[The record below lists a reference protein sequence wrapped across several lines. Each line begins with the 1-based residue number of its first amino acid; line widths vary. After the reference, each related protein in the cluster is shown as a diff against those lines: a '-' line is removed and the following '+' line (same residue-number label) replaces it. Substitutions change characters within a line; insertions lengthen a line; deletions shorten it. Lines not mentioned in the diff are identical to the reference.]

1 MKNLDKVMIV
11 TNPESGFFKGQGT
24 WVFNLVLCHK
34 VPQDH
39 SVRRQQMNNVVIH
52 FTYYDLKWVTHYIC
66 GFKCLVLV
74 SSMVD
79 GLKRSRNGDNKV
91 ITGTVTRSIDY
102 TDINDTILFNFLW
115 YYCQQSGLTVLLVL
129 MLIYIL

>member
-24 WVFNLVLCHK
+24 WVFNLVLCHT

-39 SVRRQQMNNVVIH
+39 SGRRQQMNNVVIH
-52 FTYYDLKWVTHYIC
+52 FTHYDLKWVTHYIC

-74 SSMVD
+74 SSIVVD
-79 GLKRSRNGDNKV
+79 GLKKSRNGDIKCSLV
-91 ITGTVTRSIDY
+91 
-102 TDINDTILFNFLW
+102 L
-115 YYCQQSGLTVLLVL
+115 LLVL
-129 MLIYIL
+129 LITQISMIPFCLIFFGTIVNSLV